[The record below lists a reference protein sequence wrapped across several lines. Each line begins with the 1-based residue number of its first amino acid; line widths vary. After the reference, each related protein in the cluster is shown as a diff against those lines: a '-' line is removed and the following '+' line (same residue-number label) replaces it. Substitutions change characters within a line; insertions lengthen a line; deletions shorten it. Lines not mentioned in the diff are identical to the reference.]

1 MKDAPD
7 VILIFRNAHY
17 AKTHSIYIQRETF
30 KYVGPV
36 EIKSCLVHATNVQLW
51 DARNAKKV
59 ISNLVL
65 SVTENFGVG
74 E

>member
-1 MKDAPD
+1 MKGAHNA
-7 VILIFRNAHY
+7 ILIFRNALL
-17 AKTHSIYIQRETF
+17 AEVDTIYTQVEIF
-30 KYVGPV
+30 KHVAHV
-36 EIKSCLVHATNVQLW
+36 EIKICLVHATNVQLW

-59 ISNLVL
+59 ILNLVL

>member
-7 VILIFRNAHY
+7 VILIFRNAHN